1 MKKHDFCMR
10 QYHIKVGFNVIIKQ
24 EGEKDQSSGRKMNVV
39 VGPWGG
45 NGGTDWD
52 DGSSYKGVREI
63 KLVYDHCI
71 DSIRVVYDKN
81 GKPVAAEKHGG
92 VGGSKTAEV
101 NSRST

>member
-1 MKKHDFCMR
+1 MR